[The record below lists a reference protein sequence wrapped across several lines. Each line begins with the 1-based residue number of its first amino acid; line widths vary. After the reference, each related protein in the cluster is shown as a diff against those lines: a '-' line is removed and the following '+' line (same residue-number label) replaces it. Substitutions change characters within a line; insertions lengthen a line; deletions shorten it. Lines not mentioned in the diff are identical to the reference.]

1 MKRIN
6 MKRVVLFGLI
16 VIISIISGLVIQ
28 NRETEYRSFFVEKNT
43 DGATDILKD
52 VTSDTQEQIPQRIN
66 INTNNIYALDT
77 LVGIGEKTAQ
87 KIIDYRK
94 ENGDF
99 EVIEDVMRVSGIGKK
114 KFEAIK
120 DFIYVAEE

>member
-1 MKRIN
+1 M
-6 MKRVVLFGLI
+6 
-16 VIISIISGLVIQ
+16 
-28 NRETEYRSFFVEKNT
+28 
-43 DGATDILKD
+43 
-52 VTSDTQEQIPQRIN
+52 TSDTQEQIPQRIN
-66 INTNNIYALDT
+66 INTNNIYELDT